1 MNVLKGLGT
10 AILSLLLFLC
20 LSVFSIAFLLQSTVL
35 NPDFVVKQVDRIDV
49 SEIADEFA
57 GDLFSED
64 LPGEAQF
71 LRAAVFDIIDDQ
83 EPWLKEQFRY
93 VINTF
98 YDYLLSETDTLE
110 ITIDLAAVREGLKE
124 SIWESLT
131 EQAADWLP
139 DVVTHELSP
148 YVEEHYDEYVQ
159 LIPDEYVPPGIA
171 DLPEEQLMGFLDLY
185 LQDIGQEIEQQDLVP
200 EITGL
205 LEVLLKPYYDDYA
218 DEFLE
223 IVPSEIEW
231 NEDNIPADV
240 MDQLLTA
247 REYIG
252 YFQAGFYWLIFIM
265 VVLAGLIFL
274 VNWNVRNACRALGI
288 DLIVFGALDL
298 IGVIIARVNS
308 PLGMIS
314 DVPATFESWLTAL
327 YNDVL
332 SIMMWFSIG
341 VLIIGIALLVVSI
354 VVKPKSAEPAYDG

>member
-1 MNVLKGLGT
+1 MNFLKGLGT

-20 LSVFSIAFLLQSTVL
+20 LTVFSIAFLLQNTVL
-35 NPDFVVKQVDRIDV
+35 SPDFVVKQVDRIDV
-49 SEIADEFA
+49 SEIADELA
-57 GDLFSED
+57 GNLFSED

-71 LRAAVFDIIDDQ
+71 LQEAVFDIIDDQ

-93 VINTF
+93 VINNT

-110 ITIDLAAVREGLKE
+110 ITINLDTVKAGLKD
-124 SIWESLT
+124 SIWNSLN

-148 YVEEHYDEYVQ
+148 YVEEHFDEYVQ
-159 LIPDEYVPPGIA
+159 LIPDEYVPPGISE
-171 DLPEEQLMGFLDLY
+171 LPEEQLMEFLDMY
-185 LQDIGQEIEQQDLVP
+185 LQDIGEEIEQRDLVP

-223 IVPSEIEW
+223 IVPSQIEW

-265 VVLAGLIFL
+265 VVLVGLIFL

-288 DLIVFGALDL
+288 DLIIFGALDL
-298 IGVIIARVNS
+298 IGVIIAKVVS
-308 PLGMIS
+308 PLEMIPELPS
-314 DVPATFESWLTAL
+314 TMESWLTAL

-341 VLIIGIALLVVSI
+341 VLIIGIAFLVVSF
-354 VVKPKSAEPAYDG
+354 VVKPKPSEAALDG

>member
-1 MNVLKGLGT
+1 MNVLRGLGT

-20 LSVFSIAFLLQSTVL
+20 LTVFSVAFLLQSTVL

-49 SEIADEFA
+49 SEIVDELA
-57 GDLFSED
+57 GDLFSQD

-71 LRAAVFDIIDDQ
+71 LQEAVYNIIDDQ

-93 VINTF
+93 VINTA
-98 YDYLLSETDTLE
+98 YDYLLSDTDTLE
-110 ITIDLAAVREGLKE
+110 ITIDLAAVKAGLKE
-124 SIWESLT
+124 SIWDSLT

-139 DVVTHELSP
+139 DVVTNELSP
-148 YVEEHYDEYVQ
+148 YIDEHFDEYTG
-159 LIPDEYVPPGIA
+159 LIPDEYVPPGIT

-185 LQDIGQEIEQQDLVP
+185 LQDIGQEIEQQDLMP

-223 IVPSEIEW
+223 VVPAQIEW

-240 MDQLLTA
+240 MDQLLMA

-298 IGVIIARVNS
+298 IGVIAARLAN
-308 PLGMIS
+308 PLDMIP
-314 DVPATFESWLTAL
+314 DMPATFESWLTAL

-341 VLIIGIALLVVSI
+341 ILIIGIALLVVSF
-354 VVKPKSAEPAYDG
+354 VVKPKPSEAAYDD